1 MSEVIKIIGKL
12 SCSVARFKFAG
23 TGKIS
28 DIGCGRGK
36 YHTVNVP
43 LKEAINDQQY
53 FDVFSR

>member
-1 MSEVIKIIGKL
+1 MSRASTITGKL
-12 SCSVARFKFAG
+12 SCSVTRFKFAG

-28 DIGCGRGK
+28 DVGYGRGK